1 MITIDNYSFI
11 CLGGNK
17 VMRLARPNEMNDS
30 RRRIVVVGK
39 IAGDKPNAKVNII
52 EVQRYEKT
60 YIIGSYNSYN
70 TTYYLGTKSKEMM
83 VFEKMVRENIPVIT
97 NFSIGYV
104 YYSGKIGKHIPYI
117 LGQVGHEK
125 KEKIILVESQNFEEN
140 TIIDVNGQKYFVDWL
155 GMLSKQYQKLITEM
169 NCFPM
174 SLKKY
179 FGVFCEKGL
188 KIDLFALNNYLPILG
203 IARTFKIK

>member
-11 CLGGNK
+11 CFEGNK
-17 VMRLARPNEMNDS
+17 MRLARLNEMNDS
-30 RRRIVVVGK
+30 RRKIAVVGK
-39 IAGDKPNAKVNII
+39 ITGDKTKAKINMI
-52 EVQRYEKT
+52 EVRKYEKT
-60 YIIGSYNSYN
+60 YIIGRYKSYN

-83 VFEKMVRENIPVIT
+83 EFEKMTRENISVIT
-97 NFSIGYV
+97 NFTIGYA
-104 YYSGKIGKHIPYI
+104 YYSEKIGKHIPYI
-117 LGQVGHEK
+117 LGRVEHEN
-125 KEKIILVESQNFEEN
+125 KEKIILVESQNLEEN

-155 GMLSKQYQKLITEM
+155 SMLPNQYQKLITEM

-179 FGVFCEKGL
+179 FEGFCEKGL

-203 IARTFKIK
+203 TARVFEIK